1 MTVVVTQSGNQD
13 IDGILWGWEWGTGGA
28 QNLTFSFPT
37 GTAEYGG
44 YTAINGFSSFNATQE
59 TAVRTALAN
68 VASFTNLTF
77 TETTNAGAVLRYA
90 EADSINYTDDDD
102 VATHTGLHNIGTAE
116 ANPPELTHTNGD
128 APFSPPYSQ
137 GDSWYN
143 PTGYDNPVLGSFQF
157 AAGIMHETGHNLGLK
172 HGHVPQ
178 DGDGVEFPTLPAD
191 HDSYEYS
198 VMTYRQFP
206 GDNPGNGDNA
216 PDHPTT
222 YMQDDI
228 AALQYMYGANYG
240 ASAYNG
246 NTVYTWSTTTGEES
260 IDGAGQGAPDSNFVL
275 MTLWDGGGED
285 TYDFSNYSTDLSVDL
300 NPGQWVILDTSAAH
314 AQRANLGNDGA
325 GGAIYFARGNIAN
338 AQLDPNDLTETAS
351 LIENADGGLGDDT
364 ILGNVVDNL
373 LQGNG
378 GDDTLGGGAGD
389 DTAVYT
395 SVRAD
400 YIVNLLMD
408 GSIEI
413 VDQRTGLPDGTDR
426 DADIEFFQFADVI
439 LDADAVLNDAPDA
452 APDSNGTTKNATLTV
467 AAADGVLANDTDP
480 DPGDVLFVEAVDG
493 SAANV
498 GVAIDGTYGSLTL
511 NLDGSYVY
519 DPNGGALPPHAVAR
533 DVFSYTVADGNGG
546 TDTTTLTIV
555 VFNPN
560 ADYQAGEN
568 TTLSGGNGADILDGS
583 AGHDLLLGGNGPDV
597 LIGGEADTL
606 TGGNGPDTY
615 LFGPDFGANLVT
627 DFAFNDRLQFDAS
640 LFASVADI
648 LNATSDSGAGAVI
661 DDGNGNTVTLAGVTA
676 ADLAAHASVFILA

>member
-37 GTAEYGG
+37 GTGEYGG

-90 EADSINYTDDDD
+90 EADSINYTDDGTL
-102 VATHTGLHNIGTAE
+102 ATHTGLHNIGTAE

-240 ASAYNG
+240 ASAYNAIR
-246 NTVYTWSTTTGEES
+246 STP
-260 IDGAGQGAPDSNFVL
+260 GARRPARNRSMVPAKARR
-275 MTLWDGGGED
+275 TAI
-285 TYDFSNYSTDLSVDL
+285 LS
-300 NPGQWVILDTSAAH
+300 S
-314 AQRANLGNDGA
+314 
-325 GGAIYFARGNIAN
+325 
-338 AQLDPNDLTETAS
+338 
-351 LIENADGGLGDDT
+351 
-364 ILGNVVDNL
+364 
-373 LQGNG
+373 
-378 GDDTLGGGAGD
+378 
-389 DTAVYT
+389 
-395 SVRAD
+395 
-400 YIVNLLMD
+400 
-408 GSIEI
+408 
-413 VDQRTGLPDGTDR
+413 
-426 DADIEFFQFADVI
+426 
-439 LDADAVLNDAPDA
+439 
-452 APDSNGTTKNATLTV
+452 
-467 AAADGVLANDTDP
+467 
-480 DPGDVLFVEAVDG
+480 
-493 SAANV
+493 
-498 GVAIDGTYGSLTL
+498 
-511 NLDGSYVY
+511 
-519 DPNGGALPPHAVAR
+519 
-533 DVFSYTVADGNGG
+533 
-546 TDTTTLTIV
+546 
-555 VFNPN
+555 
-560 ADYQAGEN
+560 
-568 TTLSGGNGADILDGS
+568 
-583 AGHDLLLGGNGPDV
+583 
-597 LIGGEADTL
+597 
-606 TGGNGPDTY
+606 
-615 LFGPDFGANLVT
+615 
-627 DFAFNDRLQFDAS
+627 
-640 LFASVADI
+640 
-648 LNATSDSGAGAVI
+648 
-661 DDGNGNTVTLAGVTA
+661 
-676 ADLAAHASVFILA
+676 